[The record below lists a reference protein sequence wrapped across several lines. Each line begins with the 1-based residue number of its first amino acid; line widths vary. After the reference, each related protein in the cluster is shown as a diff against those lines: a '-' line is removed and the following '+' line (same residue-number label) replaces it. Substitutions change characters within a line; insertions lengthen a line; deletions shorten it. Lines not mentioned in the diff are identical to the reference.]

1 SFMNPIAQR
10 LTGWMGESALGQP
23 LESVF
28 VIVNEETRAAVANPA
43 RRALRDGTIVG
54 LSNHTVL
61 ISRDGTERPI
71 DDSAAP
77 IRNREGEVAGS
88 VLVFRDITERRRG
101 ERELRTSEVRFR
113 TMADSIAQLA
123 WIANAEGRFQWF
135 NRRWYDY
142 TGTTP
147 AQMAAP
153 GGWQSVHA
161 PDEWPRVIER
171 WQASIVTGEPFD
183 MVVQIRG
190 ADGDYRPFLTRIA
203 PVSDD
208 EGRVVQWF
216 GTKTDVSEVK
226 RAEEALREA
235 DRRKDEFLATLAHE
249 LRNPLAPIRYALAV
263 MENAGGN
270 VTLLERARLMMERH
284 IAQMVRLIDDLL
296 DVSRISRGKLS
307 LRMER
312 VDLAT
317 VMTDAV
323 DTVRPL
329 VEAGGQRLIV
339 AYPTE
344 PMLIM
349 ADATRL
355 AQVFANL
362 LNNSAKYTEPDGE
375 IHFGARVSGGFAYVT
390 VRDTGVGIPPE
401 ELSRIFEMFSQVDRT
416 VERSQGGLGIGL
428 TLVKRLVEMHGGTI
442 SAHSDGDGKGAEFT
456 VALPLPPAPG
466 HVQADAGTQAG
477 AV

>member
-1 SFMNPIAQR
+1 
-10 LTGWMGESALGQP
+10 
-23 LESVF
+23 
-28 VIVNEETRAAVANPA
+28 VA
-43 RRALRDGTIVG
+43 RDG
-54 LSNHTVL
+54 SEH
-61 ISRDGTERPI
+61 PI

-77 IRNREGEVAGS
+77 ILGRDREVVGS
-88 VLVFRDITERRRG
+88 VLVFRDIADRRRN
-101 ERELRTSEVRFR
+101 EKDLRASELRFR

-123 WIANAEGRFQWF
+123 WIANAEGRFLWF

-161 PDEWPRVIER
+161 PDEWPVVIER

-190 ADGDYRPFLTRIA
+190 ADGEFRPFLTRIA
-203 PVSDD
+203 PVHDD

-249 LRNPLAPIRYALAV
+249 LRNPLAPVRYSLAV
-263 MENAGGN
+263 MQNANGDL
-270 VTLLERARLMMERH
+270 TLVERARVMMERH

-317 VMTDAV
+317 VMQDAV

-329 VEAGGQRLIV
+329 VEESGHTLTTRVPA
-339 AYPTE
+339 E
-344 PMLIM
+344 PVGII

-355 AQVFANL
+355 SQVFANL
-362 LNNSAKYTEPDGE
+362 LNNSAKYTEPGGD
-375 IHFGARVSGGFAYVT
+375 ICFSARCADGFAHVS
-390 VRDTGVGIPPE
+390 VRDTGIGIPPD
-401 ELSRIFEMFSQVDRT
+401 ELQRIFEMFSQVDRS

-442 SAHSDGDGKGAEFT
+442 SAHSEGDGQGSEF
-456 VALPLPPAPG
+456 VVSLPLPPAPG
-466 HVQADAGTQAG
+466 TLGEAALDVPNASSVLAPGVTPPA
-477 AV
+477 